1 MSDGART
8 VVTSDGI
15 ALEAELATPV
25 DRASRAGMVL
35 CHPHPQYGGTMRSIV
50 ISALFDALPRAGVT
64 CLRFNFR
71 GVENSEGA
79 HDDGRGERLDAVAAV
94 EVLDEELASSVPLV
108 LTGWSFGGDIALGTV
123 HDRVAAWLAIAPPLR
138 FHHDVDAVA
147 QDARLKLLALAE
159 HDEIRSPSS
168 IVEMTAS
175 WVNTEIEI
183 IGGASHF
190 FVGRT
195 DQLVT
200 LATALVDRLADRE
213 RA

>member
-8 VVTSDGI
+8 VVTADGI
-15 ALEAELATPV
+15 ALEAELATPA
-25 DRASRAGMVL
+25 DRAARAGMVL

-71 GVENSEGA
+71 GVENSEGE
-79 HDDGRGERLDAVAAV
+79 HDEGRGERLDAVAAI
-94 EVLDEELASSVPLV
+94 EVLDEELASTVPLV

-123 HDRVAAWLAIAPPLR
+123 HDRIAAWFAIAPPLR
-138 FHHDVDAVA
+138 FHHDVDVVA
-147 QDARLKLLALAE
+147 HDWKRRKLLALAE
-159 HDEIRSPSS
+159 HDEIRSPSA
-168 IVEMTAS
+168 IVEMTVS

-183 IGGASHF
+183 VGGASHF

-195 DQLVT
+195 DQLVR
-200 LATALVDRLADRE
+200 LATALVDRVAG
-213 RA
+213 

>member
-15 ALEAELATPV
+15 ALEAELATPA
-25 DRASRAGMVL
+25 DRAARAGMVL

-71 GVENSEGA
+71 GVENSEGE
-79 HDDGRGERLDAVAAV
+79 HDEGRGERLDAVAAI
-94 EVLDEELASSVPLV
+94 EVLDEDLASTVPLV

-123 HDRVAAWLAIAPPLR
+123 HDRIAAWFAIAPPLR
-138 FHHDVDAVA
+138 FHHDVDVVA
-147 QDARLKLLALAE
+147 SDARLKLLALAE
-159 HDEIRSPSS
+159 HDEIRSPST
-168 IVEMTAS
+168 IVEMTES

-183 IGGASHF
+183 VRGASHF

-200 LATALVDRLADRE
+200 LATALVDRLT
-213 RA
+213 